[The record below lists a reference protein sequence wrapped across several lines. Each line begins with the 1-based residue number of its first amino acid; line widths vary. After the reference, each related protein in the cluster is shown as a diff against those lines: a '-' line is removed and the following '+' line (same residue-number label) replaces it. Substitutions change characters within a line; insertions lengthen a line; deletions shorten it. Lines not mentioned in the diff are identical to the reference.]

1 MRWVSFGALQAVAHW
16 TATMAAEPMYQGNA
30 SISDREIITSASPH
44 CILTKSFECMIIDDD
59 GVHWAPIKAWTPEHA
74 KALTVPQVTGGRG
87 AVSGEQ

>member
-1 MRWVSFGALQAVAHW
+1 
-16 TATMAAEPMYQGNA
+16 MAAELMYQGHP

-74 KALTVPQVTGGRG
+74 KDLTVP
-87 AVSGEQ
+87 